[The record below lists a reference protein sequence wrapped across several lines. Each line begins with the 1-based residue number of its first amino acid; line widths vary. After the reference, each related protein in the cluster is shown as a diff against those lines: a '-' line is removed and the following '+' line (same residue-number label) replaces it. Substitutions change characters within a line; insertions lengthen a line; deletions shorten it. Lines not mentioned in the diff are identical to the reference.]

1 MNEIN
6 ATPEELEQA
15 KNLGKRLFLTI
26 VLFVGFVILK
36 EAHVIPF
43 SWPWILLTLLPI
55 HRLIINLLSGL
66 SFGGNTFLF
75 GLISGIYTEM
85 VIKFSGRE
93 LSHEEKNKIALNAA
107 NASIKFSS
115 ILPYLTICLLTMKL
129 YNVINVSW
137 LLVFSPISIP
147 IAISAIAY
155 AIVKIFFGNSEK
167 SNRTNKEGEQHEV

>member
-6 ATPEELEQA
+6 ATPEELKQA

-75 GLISGIYTEM
+75 GLISGIYTGM

-93 LSHEEKNKIALNAA
+93 LSQEEKNKIALNAA

-115 ILPYLTICLLTMKL
+115 MLPYITLGLLTMKL
-129 YNVINVSW
+129 YNFINVSW
-137 LLVFSPISIP
+137 LLVFSPILIP
-147 IAISAIAY
+147 IVIAAIAY
-155 AIVKIFFGNSEK
+155 IIVKTFFGNSEK
-167 SNRTNKEGEQHEV
+167 SKRTNKEGE